1 VRPLRGQAVRFLEE
15 GPQTGRQLARTTASR
30 GTIRF
35 RPGDGKAGPRSIIAV
50 VEQNGMV
57 RRRLRVARYRA
68 PQPIRPARPRRIT
81 LRRKGSR
88 LLVRWT
94 RAAGAERYVVGI
106 RSSDGRRL
114 QLSTRKRLVRVRG
127 FGSHESA
134 RVEVTGV
141 RGPYVGRPMR
151 ARKRGTR

>member
-1 VRPLRGQAVRFLEE
+1 
-15 GPQTGRQLARTTASR
+15 
-30 GTIRF
+30 
-35 RPGDGKAGPRSIIAV
+35 
-50 VEQNGMV
+50 MV
-57 RRRLRVARYRA
+57 R
-68 PQPIRPARPRRIT
+68 
-81 LRRKGSR
+81 R